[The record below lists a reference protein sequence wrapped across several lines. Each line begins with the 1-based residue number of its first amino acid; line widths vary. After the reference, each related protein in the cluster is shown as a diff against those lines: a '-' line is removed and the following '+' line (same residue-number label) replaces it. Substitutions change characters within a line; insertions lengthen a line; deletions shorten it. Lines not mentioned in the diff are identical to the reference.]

1 MRPWFERRFSFD
13 HLGAADFPYLL
24 ERLAGAPARVE
35 EKTRELTREVLTRRA
50 GESWSIQEHVGHLLD
65 LDALHDARLEDYR
78 SGAGVLRPADLKN
91 TKTHEAQYNERPLV
105 ELTQAFRDTR
115 SRFLGRLEAWDP
127 RGVLASALHPRLQ
140 QPMRLVD
147 MVYFVA
153 EHDDHHLRTMTEL
166 ARTA

>member
-1 MRPWFERRFSFD
+1 
-13 HLGAADFPYLL
+13 
-24 ERLAGAPARVE
+24 
-35 EKTRELTREVLTRRA
+35 
-50 GESWSIQEHVGHLLD
+50 
-65 LDALHDARLEDYR
+65 
-78 SGAGVLRPADLKN
+78 ADLKN
-91 TKTHEAQYNERPLV
+91 TKTREARYNDRPLV
-105 ELTQAFRDTR
+105 ELTRAFRDER

-153 EHDDHHLRTMTEL
+153 EHDDHHLRSMTEL